1 MLKVSGLSV
10 AYGKHR
16 ALTDAALDIARGE
29 IVVIL
34 GANGAGKTSLLKAI
48 AGVVPALPGEQR
60 TFDGKSLTGLSPR
73 EIVETG
79 LALVPEGRG
88 IFGDLTVRENLDL
101 GAYPRRARAKEQQN
115 LDFVL
120 NLFPRLRERFPQQ
133 VRTMSGGEQQMVA
146 IGRALMSAPN
156 ILLLDEPSL
165 GLAPIMCGELFQ
177 ALRRI
182 REAGVGVLLVEQNAK
197 QSLKIADRGYLIE
210 TGRIVGNG
218 TATTLQNDPTVQSIY
233 LGAGTVQTVAP
244 TESTPS
250 SPAMPVARNIPL
262 PRDTDTRTVR
272 QEGLMKHINLLIGE
286 RDSGAADGR
295 TYERIDPFTG
305 EVASRAAA
313 ASVADAIAA
322 ADAAAAAFPDWSA
335 RGPNERRMKLLKAAD
350 LMDARSKE
358 FSELMTAECG
368 AIGPWGHFNTHF
380 AASLLREAASMTTQI
395 AGEVIPSDKP
405 NSFAMAVR
413 QPVGVVLGIAP
424 WNAPVILGT
433 RAIAMPLA
441 CGNTVILKASEVC
454 PATHQLIGQ
463 TLREA
468 GVPAGVVNIVT
479 NDPRDAAKIVDTL
492 IAHPAVRRINF
503 TGSTRVGRIIAET
516 AARYLKPV
524 LLELGGKAP
533 MVILD
538 DADIDEAVK
547 AAAFGCFANMGQICM
562 STERIIVDE
571 SIANTFVEKFAA
583 KARSLPHGNP
593 REHVILGALVNK
605 DAVTRNK
612 ELLDDAVAKGAR
624 VAAGG
629 EINGSVISATVIDR
643 VTPAMRIYNEESF
656 GPVKS
661 VIRVKGVEEAIK
673 VANDTEYGL
682 SAAVF
687 GKDIARALG
696 VAKRIQSGICHIN
709 APTVHDEGQMPFGG
723 TKASGYGRFGGKAAI
738 DEFTE
743 LRWITIQTGPHPYP
757 F

>member
-16 ALTDAALDIARGE
+16 ALADVALEIARGE

-48 AGVVPALPGEQR
+48 AGTVPTLPGEAR
-60 TFDGKSLTGLSPR
+60 SFDGRSLIGLSPR
-73 EIVETG
+73 DIVETG

-88 IFGDLTVRENLDL
+88 IFGDLTVKENLDL
-101 GAYPRRARAKEQQN
+101 GAYPQRARAKEQQN
-115 LDFVL
+115 LQFVL
-120 NLFPRLRERFPQQ
+120 NLFPKLRERIGQQ

-146 IGRALMSAPN
+146 IGRALMSSPE

-177 ALRRI
+177 ALKQI
-182 REAGVGVLLVEQNAK
+182 RAAGVGVLLVEQNAK

-210 TGRIVGNG
+210 TGRIVGSG
-218 TATTLQNDPTVQSIY
+218 TASALQNDPAVQNAY
-233 LGAGTVQTVAP
+233 LGGAGKAPGPATTSSAAPQTAAAHA
-244 TESTPS
+244 T
-250 SPAMPVARNIPL
+250 ADDAQAQR
-262 PRDTDTRTVR
+262 VR
-272 QEGLMKHINLLIGE
+272 QEGIMKHVNLLIGE
-286 RDSGAADGR
+286 RDAGAADGR
-295 TYERIDPFTG
+295 TFERIDPFTG
-305 EVASRAAA
+305 DVATRAAA

-322 ADAAAAAFPDWSA
+322 AEAAAAAFPDWSA
-335 RGPNERRMKLLKAAD
+335 LGPNARRMLLLKAAD
-350 LMDARSKE
+350 LLEQRAQQFAD
-358 FSELMTAECG
+358 LITAECG

-380 AASLLREAASMTTQI
+380 AASLLREAASMTTQVT
-395 AGEVIPSDKP
+395 GEVIPSDKP
-405 NSFAMAVR
+405 NSFAMAIR

-424 WNAPVILGT
+424 WNAPVILGV

-441 CGNTVILKASEVC
+441 CGNTVVLKASEMC
-454 PATHQLIGQ
+454 PGTHQLIGQ
-463 TLREA
+463 TLRDA
-468 GVPAGVVNIVT
+468 GIPAGVINVVT
-479 NDPRDAAKIVDTL
+479 NAPQDAAKIVDTL

-533 MVILD
+533 MIVLD

-547 AAAFGCFANMGQICM
+547 AAAFGAFANMGQICM

-605 DAVTRNK
+605 EAVARNK
-612 ELLDDAVAKGAR
+612 ELLEDAVAKGAR
-624 VAAGG
+624 VVSGG
-629 EINGSVISATVIDR
+629 EINGAVISATVVDR
-643 VTPAMRIYNEESF
+643 VTPSMRIYSEESF

-673 VANDTEYGL
+673 IANDTEYGL

-687 GKDIARALG
+687 GKDVVRALA